1 MPPEKVLVW
10 PHRRIWSSTDIGS
23 EVRNTSADL
32 RQLRDGHSSRRGEFQ
47 EEIARRQ
54 WTQLAA
60 PMAKYDP
67 KLVMGFYANAWTMEE
82 GVRDKRSWV

>member
-47 EEIARRQ
+47 EEIARR
-54 WTQLAA
+54 
-60 PMAKYDP
+60 
-67 KLVMGFYANAWTMEE
+67 
-82 GVRDKRSWV
+82 